1 LRETSL
7 FKGLSVCKCFQ
18 LSQGSLVLQKI
29 VPWYYKKLRKYIYL
43 RERKIPIAK
52 TREEAV
58 MVTENKEY
66 TLMIVTD
73 TWDADTLMNKKET
86 AVF

>member
-1 LRETSL
+1 
-7 FKGLSVCKCFQ
+7 
-18 LSQGSLVLQKI
+18 
-29 VPWYYKKLRKYIYL
+29 
-43 RERKIPIAK
+43 
-52 TREEAV
+52 

>member
-1 LRETSL
+1 M
-7 FKGLSVCKCFQ
+7 CFQ

-29 VPWYYKKLRKYIYL
+29 KKYIYP

-73 TWDADTLMNKKET
+73 TWDADTLMN
-86 AVF
+86 